1 MKMKIFLFIFW
12 INTIFGLITEYDK
25 LVFEENFDNETAFLS
40 RWEYD
45 LGNGD
50 NGWGNA
56 ELEYYR
62 KNKANIFIENN
73 QLHIK
78 AKVEDYGKQ
87 HFTSA
92 KITTKHSFQFT
103 YGKVEAKIKLPS
115 GNGIWPAFWML
126 GANIDEVGWPSCG
139 EIDILESK
147 NIEQNIYSTLHFSN
161 EKGEY
166 ANKGNNKPIDNIND
180 FHIYSLT
187 WTKDE
192 IIMNVD
198 QIEILKVEQK
208 DLKITS
214 FTKPFYLILNLAVG
228 GNFPATEVDKSVFP
242 LEMIVDYI
250 KIYQETENYKYLEKH
265 LIFYDDFDGKELDRT
280 KWAYDIGTGQNGWGT
295 GQKQYYTNRKDNIF
309 LSNSSLIIRAKKE
322 NYEGCEY
329 TSGKLTTKYNMKFG
343 YGILETKIKFPSV
356 DGVSPGLWLSGLYN
370 NNVWPKCGEID
381 ALIGKDKN
389 NRLISGCYWDENK
402 SYYLTSDLDITN
414 FNEYSIVWDKNYIT
428 IYSDDLE
435 IYKIDIKP
443 DELIAFHDLFY
454 LNLNVLVGGSTVD
467 KNIDDSAFPLEM
479 LVDYVKIYQY
489 ELKNEINPEVYPADN
504 AYRYLGIKLYY
515 NLMILILILLW

>member
-40 RWEYD
+40 KWEYD

-166 ANKGNNKPIDNIND
+166 ANKGNNKPIN
-180 FHIYSLT
+180 
-187 WTKDE
+187 
-192 IIMNVD
+192 
-198 QIEILKVEQK
+198 Q
-208 DLKITS
+208 
-214 FTKPFYLILNLAVG
+214 
-228 GNFPATEVDKSVFP
+228 
-242 LEMIVDYI
+242 
-250 KIYQETENYKYLEKH
+250 
-265 LIFYDDFDGKELDRT
+265 
-280 KWAYDIGTGQNGWGT
+280 
-295 GQKQYYTNRKDNIF
+295 
-309 LSNSSLIIRAKKE
+309 LII
-322 NYEGCEY
+322 
-329 TSGKLTTKYNMKFG
+329 
-343 YGILETKIKFPSV
+343 
-356 DGVSPGLWLSGLYN
+356 
-370 NNVWPKCGEID
+370 
-381 ALIGKDKN
+381 
-389 NRLISGCYWDENK
+389 
-402 SYYLTSDLDITN
+402 
-414 FNEYSIVWDKNYIT
+414 
-428 IYSDDLE
+428 
-435 IYKIDIKP
+435 
-443 DELIAFHDLFY
+443 
-454 LNLNVLVGGSTVD
+454 
-467 KNIDDSAFPLEM
+467 
-479 LVDYVKIYQY
+479 
-489 ELKNEINPEVYPADN
+489 
-504 AYRYLGIKLYY
+504 
-515 NLMILILILLW
+515 